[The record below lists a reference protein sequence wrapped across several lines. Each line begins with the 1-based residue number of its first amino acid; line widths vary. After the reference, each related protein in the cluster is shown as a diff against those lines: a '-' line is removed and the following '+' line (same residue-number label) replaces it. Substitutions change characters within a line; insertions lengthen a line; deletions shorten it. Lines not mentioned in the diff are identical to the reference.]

1 MKMNKIILCII
12 ITLFF
17 ITGCGHNAFY
27 YIFTDKS
34 TDAHFVRMRGNRLSG
49 GICLIELDAQKI
61 EKKDQISYSLFVI
74 YEGPFFININPGKSL
89 VLIVDGQHYELSGR
103 GSESNRNILSVGLV
117 EEKAYYHDIDPDFIR
132 HLAHAK
138 KIEVEILGS
147 TSVVKRHFNEKNL
160 SNLKEFCDHYIDYG
174 NGLPLTLK

>member
-1 MKMNKIILCII
+1 MNKIILYII
-12 ITLFF
+12 MTLFF
-17 ITGCGHNAFY
+17 ITGCEHNTFY
-27 YIFTDKS
+27 SVFNDKD
-34 TDAHFVRMRGNRLSG
+34 TTAHVVRMRGNRLSG
-49 GICLIELDAQKI
+49 GICLLELDAQKF
-61 EKKDQISYSLFVI
+61 EKKGQISYSLFVV
-74 YEGPFFININPGKSL
+74 YAGPFFINITPGKSL
-89 VLIVDGQHYELSGR
+89 VLLADGQHYEISGR
-103 GSESNRNILSVGLV
+103 GSESYRNILSVGLV

-147 TSVVKRHFNEKNL
+147 TSVVKRHFEKKNL